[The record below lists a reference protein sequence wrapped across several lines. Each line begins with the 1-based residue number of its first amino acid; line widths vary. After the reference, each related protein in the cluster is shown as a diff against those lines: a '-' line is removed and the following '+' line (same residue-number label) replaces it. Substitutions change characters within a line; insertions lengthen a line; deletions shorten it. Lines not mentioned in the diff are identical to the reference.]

1 MAAVEMSSLPSKSL
15 LISLAPSP
23 NRRLNGYEN
32 DAGFCSRFM
41 IIRSDL
47 RTCSFQLLEL
57 VSHEVCSYDFA
68 WYLPFRRL
76 LTMAPPIMPVPI
88 TAIVSAI
95 NMFSC
100 DASR

>member
-1 MAAVEMSSLPSKSL
+1 
-15 LISLAPSP
+15 
-23 NRRLNGYEN
+23 
-32 DAGFCSRFM
+32 
-41 IIRSDL
+41 
-47 RTCSFQLLEL
+47 
-57 VSHEVCSYDFA
+57 
-68 WYLPFRRL
+68 LPFRRL